1 MSQLTSGL
9 WIEKLGFVAPTWL
22 LLSCFLASAIW
33 LIFMVPESQD
43 VSKKG
48 KTKFFDL
55 KNLKTLVNVLK
66 RPRPGGMRK
75 CLLLLLIVGSV
86 LTATEMGTVGVTALF
101 VMRSPLCFSPKPL
114 GYFLAYRM
122 FISGIG
128 GAIGVKLFTTFFSE
142 KVTCT
147 IGIISQII
155 EMGILAFSNRMWLI
169 FLGEFVFFFFH
180 SQFLKLTTFSF
191 I

>member
-86 LTATEMGTVGVTALF
+86 LTATEMGTAGVTALF

-147 IGIISQII
+147 IGIISQIV

-180 SQFLKLTTFSF
+180 SQFLNLTTFSF